1 MKHISFTYFSD
12 SKEQNICYYPKEN
25 QYPFYNTYLLF
36 LKQRQYN
43 QIKQKKPVLKTQAII
58 PHINSEKNS
67 PPTIT
72 KVVCDNLTQFCQT
85 SFSVATL
92 GTFWSIVDRE
102 NSIYI
107 CQRCH
112 SWIWENCLNNSCKII
127 FRNSR

>member
-1 MKHISFTYFSD
+1 MHFLELLYSISHLIFSEISED
-12 SKEQNICYYPKEN
+12 DLDDKIVGIIIKICYYPKEN

-92 GTFWSIVDRE
+92 GTF
-102 NSIYI
+102 
-107 CQRCH
+107 
-112 SWIWENCLNNSCKII
+112 
-127 FRNSR
+127 